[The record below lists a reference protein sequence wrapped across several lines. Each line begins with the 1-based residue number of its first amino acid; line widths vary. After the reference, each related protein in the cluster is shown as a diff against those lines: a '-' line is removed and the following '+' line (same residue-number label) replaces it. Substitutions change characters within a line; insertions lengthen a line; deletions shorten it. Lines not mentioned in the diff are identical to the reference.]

1 MSPPPGDRIRR
12 GNGMALRIAV
22 VGGAAV
28 ALFAVLFFRLWSLQ
42 VIDGDDY
49 LAEAQN
55 NRTRE
60 EKVIAPRGDILDRN
74 GTVLVDNRTSLA
86 LVVDTTKL
94 PEDEAKANAHLKKL
108 GALVNMPLKKVK
120 RTIKEDEEVAAGAPV
135 TLRRDVG
142 YDVVYYLQENQR
154 EFPEAE
160 VRRVFVRDYPH
171 ETRAAH
177 VLGTVG
183 EINEDELKEK
193 RYAGLEAGDEIG
205 KTGIED
211 SYDRLLR
218 GEPGVTR
225 VQVNA
230 MGQPTAGGQLVSQPP
245 SPGDNLKLTLDS
257 KVQEAG
263 EAALASFGLPGA
275 FVSMDVNNGELLG
288 LGSYPTYDPATFT
301 KPLTQR
307 QVDELY
313 ADPEWAPLTNRAT
326 EGHYP
331 VGSTFKMITALAALE
346 GGVITPSSTIV
357 DNGSVMISDQRFQN
371 AGEQAYGPVDLERA
385 LKVSSDVYFYLLGA
399 QMNQTDLLQNWS
411 ARMGIAQE
419 TGIDLP
425 EEASGLIPSKEWR
438 DQLFEEGETD
448 RPWAIGDNV
457 QLAIGQGDLQMDP
470 LQLAV
475 AYAALAN
482 SGKIV
487 TPHLAKELQDA
498 AGRVLREFEFPI
510 RREFEIDPAQRSAIL
525 GGLHA
530 SAQEPEGTS
539 YPVFGGFPIPVAGK
553 TGTAQ
558 RPPHSDQ
565 AWYVVLAPYPNPRI
579 VTVVTVEDA
588 GFGAESAAP
597 AALQILEAYFDKQA
611 TAVGGETVAE

>member
-28 ALFAVLFFRLWSLQ
+28 ALFAVLFFRLWTLQ
-42 VIDGDDY
+42 VIDGDSY

-60 EKVIAPRGDILDRN
+60 EKVIAPRGDILYRD
-74 GTVLVDNRTSLA
+74 GDVLVDNRTSLA
-86 LVVDTTKL
+86 LIVDTTKL
-94 PEDEAKANAHLKKL
+94 PDDEAEANARLKQL
-108 GALVNMPLKKVK
+108 GALVEMPLKKVK

-135 TLRRDVG
+135 TLRRDIG

-160 VRRVFVRDYPH
+160 VQRVFVRDYPH

-205 KTGIED
+205 KSGIED
-211 SYDRLLR
+211 TYDRLLR

-230 MGQPTAGGQLVSQPP
+230 MGQPTAGGQLVSQSP
-245 SPGDNLKLTLDS
+245 SPGDNLMLTLDS

-263 EAALASFGLPGA
+263 EAALSSFGLPGA
-275 FVSMDVNNGELLG
+275 FVTMDVNNGELLG
-288 LGSYPTYDPATFT
+288 LGSYPTYDPTILIQ
-301 KPLTQR
+301 PTQK

-313 ADPEWAPLTNRAT
+313 EDPEWSPLTNRAT
-326 EGHYP
+326 GGRYP

-357 DNGSVMISDQRFQN
+357 DNGSVVISDQPFEN

-399 QMNQTDLLQNWS
+399 EMNQTDLLQNWA
-411 ARMGIAQE
+411 ARMGVAQE

-438 DQLFEEGETD
+438 DQLFEEEETE

-475 AYAALAN
+475 AYAALSN

-487 TPHLAKELQDA
+487 TPHLAKELQDPV
-498 AGRVLREFEFPI
+498 GRVLKEFEFPI

-525 GGLHA
+525 AGLHA

-553 TGTAQ
+553 TGTAE
-558 RPPHSDQ
+558 RPPRSDQ

-597 AALQILEAYFDKQA
+597 AALQILEAYFDKRA
-611 TAVGGETVAE
+611 TEVGGETVAE

>member
-86 LVVDTTKL
+86 LVVDTAKL
-94 PEDEAKANAHLKKL
+94 PDDEAEANAHLKKL

-245 SPGDNLKLTLDS
+245 SPGDNLRLTLDS
-257 KVQEAG
+257 EVQEAG

-275 FVSMDVNNGELLG
+275 FVSMDVDNGELLG

-371 AGEQAYGPVDLERA
+371 AGNQPYGPVDLQRA

-448 RPWAIGDNV
+448 RRWAIGDNV

-470 LQLAV
+470 LQL
-475 AYAALAN
+475 
-482 SGKIV
+482 
-487 TPHLAKELQDA
+487 
-498 AGRVLREFEFPI
+498 
-510 RREFEIDPAQRSAIL
+510 
-525 GGLHA
+525 
-530 SAQEPEGTS
+530 
-539 YPVFGGFPIPVAGK
+539 
-553 TGTAQ
+553 
-558 RPPHSDQ
+558 
-565 AWYVVLAPYPNPRI
+565 
-579 VTVVTVEDA
+579 
-588 GFGAESAAP
+588 
-597 AALQILEAYFDKQA
+597 
-611 TAVGGETVAE
+611 

>member
-1 MSPPPGDRIRR
+1 
-12 GNGMALRIAV
+12 MALRIAV

-28 ALFAVLFFRLWSLQ
+28 ALFAVLFFRLWNLQ
-42 VIDGDDY
+42 VIDGDSY

-60 EKVIAPRGDILDRN
+60 EKVIAPRGDILDRS
-74 GTVLVDNRTSLA
+74 GRILVDNRTSLA
-86 LVVDTTKL
+86 LTVDTSKL
-94 PEDEAKANAHLKKL
+94 PEDEAEANAQLKKL

-120 RTIKEDEEVAAGAPV
+120 RTIREAEEVAAGAPV

-160 VRRVFVRDYPH
+160 VQRVFVRAYPH
-171 ETRAAH
+171 ESRAAH

-183 EINEDELKEK
+183 EISEDELKDD
-193 RYAGLEAGDEIG
+193 RYAGLEAGDEVG
-205 KTGIED
+205 KTGVENT
-211 SYDRLLR
+211 YDRLLR
-218 GEPGVTR
+218 GDPGVNR

-230 MGQPTAGGQLVSQPP
+230 MGQPTPGGQLVSQPP
-245 SPGDNLKLTLDS
+245 APGDNLKLTLDS

-263 EAALASFGLPGA
+263 EAALSGFGLPGA
-275 FVSMDVNNGELLG
+275 FVTMDVSNGELLG
-288 LGSYPTYDPATFT
+288 LGSYPTYDPTTFT

-307 QVDELY
+307 QVNELY
-313 ADPEWAPLTNRAT
+313 EDPEWAPLANRAT

-346 GGVITPSSTIV
+346 GGVLTPSHTVV
-357 DNGSVMISDQRFQN
+357 DGGSVEIGGQDFKN
-371 AGEQAYGPVDLERA
+371 AGEQAYGSVDLERA

-399 QMNQTDLLQNWS
+399 EMNRTDLLQNWA
-411 ARMGIAQE
+411 ARLGVAQP

-425 EEASGLIPSKEWR
+425 EEASGLIPTKEWR
-438 DQLFEEGETD
+438 DQLFEEGGTE
-448 RPWAIGDNV
+448 RPWAVGDNV

-482 SGKIV
+482 EGKIV

-498 AGRVLREFEFPI
+498 AGRVLKEFEFPI
-510 RREFEIDPAQRSAIL
+510 RREFAVDPASRSAIMA
-525 GGLHA
+525 GLHA

-539 YPVFGGFPIPVAGK
+539 YPVFGGFPVPVAGK
-553 TGTAQ
+553 TGTAE
-558 RPPHSDQ
+558 RPPHNDQ

-597 AALQILEAYFDKQA
+597 AALRILEAYFNKKA
-611 TAVGGETVAE
+611 TSVGGETVAE

>member
-1 MSPPPGDRIRR
+1 
-12 GNGMALRIAV
+12 MALRIAV

-74 GTVLVDNRTSLA
+74 GGVLVDNRTSLA
-86 LVVDTTKL
+86 LIVDTTKL
-94 PEDEAKANAHLKKL
+94 PDDEAEANARLKKV
-108 GALVNMPLKKVK
+108 GALVDMPLKKVK

-142 YDVVYYLQENQR
+142 YDVIYYLQENQR
-154 EFPEAE
+154 DFPEAE
-160 VRRVFVRDYPH
+160 VKRVFVRDYPH
-171 ETRAAH
+171 QSRAAH

-183 EINEDELKEK
+183 EINGEELKEK

-211 SYDRLLR
+211 TYDRLLR

-230 MGQPTAGGQLVSQPP
+230 MGQPTPGGQLVSQPP

-263 EAALASFGLPGA
+263 EAALSSFGLPGA

-288 LGSYPTYDPATFT
+288 LGSYPTYDPITFT

-313 ADPEWAPLTNRAT
+313 EDPEWAPLTNRAT

-357 DNGSVMISDQRFQN
+357 DNGSVVISDQTFEN

-399 QMNQTDLLQNWS
+399 EMNQTDLLQNWA
-411 ARMGIAQE
+411 ARMGVAQE

-438 DQLFEEGETD
+438 DQLYEEKGTD
-448 RPWAIGDNV
+448 RAWAIGDNV

-487 TPHLAKELQDA
+487 TPHLAKELQDPV
-498 AGRVLREFEFPI
+498 GRVLKEFEFPI
-510 RREFEIDPAQRSAIL
+510 RREFEIDPARRSAIL
-525 GGLHA
+525 AGLHA

-553 TGTAQ
+553 TGTAE

-611 TAVGGETVAE
+611 TEVGGETVAE